1 MVFKLASYVL
11 IYYFLPSVEVT
22 LGFYHFS
29 VDQQDMKLIFKY
41 SYVYGF
47 SVAVGEEKVQL
58 CRKASCAKFLSIKFV
73 SKK

>member
-1 MVFKLASYVL
+1 
-11 IYYFLPSVEVT
+11 VEVT

-29 VDQQDMKLIFKY
+29 VGQQDMKQVFKF

-47 SVAVGEEKVQL
+47 SVTVGEEKIQL

-73 SKK
+73 NKK

>member
-1 MVFKLASYVL
+1 MLLKSASYVL
-11 IYYFLPSVEVT
+11 IYYFPASVEVT

-29 VDQQDMKLIFKY
+29 VDQQDMKQIFKY

-73 SKK
+73 NKK